1 MEYLAGGSLA
11 DILSHARGNIRI
23 GCIVEYTIQILRGLQ
38 YLHDNDVLHQ
48 DIKPNNILLDSSGVA
63 KIADFGLARN
73 LDTLTQTTRSSPNI
87 VGTLRFIPPE
97 RLTGAK
103 PTQQGD
109 IWMVG
114 LVVWQLV
121 TGIPPWHKCDEPV
134 DFFRELAMIANSLGT
149 YPFLDS
155 LVGGTTEGVQLCTLV
170 RSFLEGCL
178 QCQPEARS
186 TAADLLKHAL
196 FTTKL
201 VPTPIL
207 HADNHYHGFGTDGMM
222 PHSFTFC
229 GLAGAQTISLKKDL
243 TGLETAIE

>member
-134 DFFRELAMIANSLGT
+134 DFFRELAMVSNSLGT
-149 YPFLDS
+149 YPFLES
-155 LVGGTTEGVQLCTLV
+155 LVEGTTQETQLISTLV
-170 RSFLEGCL
+170 QSFLEGCL

-186 TAADLLKHAL
+186 TATELLRHAL
-196 FTTKL
+196 FRTKL
-201 VPTPIL
+201 ISTPIL
-207 HADNHYHGFGTDGMM
+207 HTENNQHVFRDGRL
-222 PHSFTFC
+222 HSFTFC
-229 GLAGAQTISLKKDL
+229 SLGGAQTISLL
-243 TGLETAIE
+243 